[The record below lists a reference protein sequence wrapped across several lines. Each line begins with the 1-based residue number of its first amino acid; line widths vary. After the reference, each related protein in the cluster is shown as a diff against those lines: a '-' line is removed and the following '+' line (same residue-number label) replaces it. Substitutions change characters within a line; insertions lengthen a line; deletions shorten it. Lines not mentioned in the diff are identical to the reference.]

1 MPLEAGTKFMDPLLV
16 TLPVIE
22 ERQQGGEGV
31 GNGRGAEVVLEDLEH
46 LETFAIKCPS
56 RILEEET
63 SWPILN
69 GRPKLTLP
77 KLAGQSV
84 PSVRPKDLIR
94 TSCRKTRGAK
104 PEQEDITCL
113 KVIIC

>member
-1 MPLEAGTKFMDPLLV
+1 M
-16 TLPVIE
+16 
-22 ERQQGGEGV
+22 
-31 GNGRGAEVVLEDLEH
+31 VLKNLEH

-77 KLAGQSV
+77 KLAGQGV
-84 PSVRPKDLIR
+84 PSISQEQVVGASRRESRR
-94 TSCRKTRGAK
+94 TEPEHENIARLMVVVGRLDRRQGEALRGDGNGSRG
-104 PEQEDITCL
+104 P
-113 KVIIC
+113 